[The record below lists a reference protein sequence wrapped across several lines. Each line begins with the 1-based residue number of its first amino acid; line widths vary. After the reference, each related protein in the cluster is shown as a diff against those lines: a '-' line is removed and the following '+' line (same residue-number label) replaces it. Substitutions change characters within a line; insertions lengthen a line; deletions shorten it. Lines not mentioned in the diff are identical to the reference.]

1 MGRMARRLPPPS
13 SGAIIFYGRAGS
25 ASKYSSVK
33 ATSPSPSTST
43 TSSTLANP
51 ESDAT
56 DSDGTPLN
64 SQSQISFKAVLGVP
78 DAVKSSPDP
87 LANGLITNGKTVFRL
102 AQELTDAFSD
112 VPYVKVVVSLV
123 QQILDIS
130 DVCPSSRFLG
140 KMIQVPLQMRAG
152 SSSQQ
157 RQGPGTYQQSCD
169 IWSSDF

>member
-25 ASKYSSVK
+25 AKYSSVK